1 MTNQETEKDQ
11 PPSSLL
17 NKIKRFFTIKPTSL
31 DDVSVLLED
40 ALSARLIDKE
50 AQFIAERAIRLGD
63 TTVKEIMVPRV
74 EMVILAPDEDPM
86 GMIARII
93 DSGHSR
99 YPVLGPAKNEVQ
111 GILLAK
117 DLLPIINK
125 DLEDFNLRNLI
136 RDIKVV
142 PESKKADSLLEEFK
156 KDRSH
161 MAIVID
167 EYGTIS
173 GLVTIEDILE
183 ELVGEIE
190 DEHDSDDEDLIQVSE
205 YEYIADATLELSE
218 FEAKFNKNFNG
229 MDAETLA
236 GLFINK
242 LGFLPKVGDKIELD
256 DIKPSS
262 RVSPYIIFN
271 QSKEL
276 FRNVL
281 EVKDLNKN
289 YDDEQVLRD
298 INLMIETGERVAIIG
313 QNGIGKSTLL
323 KTLFGEV
330 EPDSGS
336 KKWSENSNIGYYAQ
350 DHNEEF
356 EKEMSVLDWMTQFK
370 NEKDDIQMMRS
381 VLGKM
386 LFGKEDVKK
395 SVKSLSG
402 GEKGRMI
409 FGRLMLQKPNI
420 LLMDEP
426 TNHLDMESI
435 EALNLALDNYKGTL
449 VFVSHD
455 REFVSSLS
463 TKVIE
468 LKDDGAHYYSGNYED
483 YLLSQV

>member
-1 MTNQETEKDQ
+1 MTNQDTEQEQ

-17 NKIKRFFTIKPTSL
+17 NKIKRFFTIKPSSL
-31 DDVSVLLED
+31 DDVSILLED

-86 GMIARII
+86 RMINRII

-99 YPVLGPAKNEVQ
+99 YPVLGPTKNEVQ

-117 DLLPIINK
+117 DLLPTINK
-125 DLEDFNLRNLI
+125 DLEDFNLINLI

-218 FEAKFNKNFNG
+218 FENKFNKNFNG

-256 DIKPSS
+256 DMILAVTAADKRKIK
-262 RVSPYIIFN
+262 
-271 QSKEL
+271 K
-276 FRNVL
+276 
-281 EVKDLNKN
+281 
-289 YDDEQVLRD
+289 
-298 INLMIETGERVAIIG
+298 IG
-313 QNGIGKSTLL
+313 ITI
-323 KTLFGEV
+323 KT
-330 EPDSGS
+330 
-336 KKWSENSNIGYYAQ
+336 NS
-350 DHNEEF
+350 
-356 EKEMSVLDWMTQFK
+356 
-370 NEKDDIQMMRS
+370 
-381 VLGKM
+381 
-386 LFGKEDVKK
+386 
-395 SVKSLSG
+395 
-402 GEKGRMI
+402 
-409 FGRLMLQKPNI
+409 
-420 LLMDEP
+420 
-426 TNHLDMESI
+426 
-435 EALNLALDNYKGTL
+435 
-449 VFVSHD
+449 
-455 REFVSSLS
+455 
-463 TKVIE
+463 
-468 LKDDGAHYYSGNYED
+468 
-483 YLLSQV
+483 